1 MLVKGDY
8 NDVSFSK
15 VQRKLVQIEG
25 QNALGEMSP
34 IRTDTMFEHTE

>member
-8 NDVSFSK
+8 NDVSFLK

-25 QNALGEMSP
+25 QNVLGEMFL
-34 IRTDTMFEHTE
+34 IRIDIMFEYIE